1 MDLCLR
7 PSNDWRRAKLFRRPQ
22 STRARSHKSLATCD
36 FKVMSD
42 ISSPGAETHS
52 NCVSG
57 ETLVNRFANSLDVA
71 GLVKR
76 STLLTPSIFYG
87 TSRCCGSQQ
96 RRTLVLQLS
105 YLVDSHF
112 AQYRDVMSREHC
124 IHMHSVAACDSDD
137 ISPIACRSQ
146 GEVSRSRQHIGRL
159 ALDLRP
165 LIVSVDDVGSA

>member
-1 MDLCLR
+1 M
-7 PSNDWRRAKLFRRPQ
+7 SFVTFN
-22 STRARSHKSLATCD
+22 

-137 ISPIACRSQ
+137 ILAIACHWQ
-146 GEVSRSRQHIGRL
+146 GKDSHPRHERVPLS
-159 ALDLRP
+159 LDLRR
-165 LIVSVDDVGSA
+165 LVVSVDDAGSA